1 MYVGITV
8 CRIDNWREVA
18 VQQKELN
25 LVLCDNLRGVG
36 SGVGQRFMMEQTCVY
51 LWLTHVVVWPKQT
64 QHCKAIIFQLKI
76 N

>member
-25 LVLCDNLRGVG
+25 LVLCDDLDGWKRGWRDRRKAQE
-36 SGVGQRFMMEQTCVY
+36 GQDIYT
-51 LWLTHVVVWPKQT
+51 
-64 QHCKAIIFQLKI
+64 
-76 N
+76 NG